1 MRSGNVLFAF
11 AAASIV
17 DAAAYQLESLNG
29 VPEGW
34 TAAGHPDP
42 STPMFFRI
50 AMTQPNQGL
59 FEQTLSDISTPGHSR
74 YGQHLKRD
82 QLKAMLR
89 PSADATAAVMAWL
102 TDAGVS
108 QETIE
113 DGMWFSFTLDCQV
126 RNANLF
132 LTDGEWINFVAP
144 NITVAEKMMDTEFGI
159 YKNNGITKIR
169 TLHYSIPENLRGYV
183 QFTLTKMLLE
193 LSFDRS

>member
-1 MRSGNVLFAF
+1 LSAPFFEDPLSLYPFVTHHIHSWLLHSFRNHYCIVLHSPHNKMRSGIALFAM
-11 AAASIV
+11 AAASVV
-17 DAAAYQLESLNG
+17 DAAAYQLESLNE

-59 FEQTLSDISTPGHSR
+59 FEQTLSDISTPGHAR

-89 PSADATAAVMAWL
+89 PKADATSAVMSWL

-113 DGMWFSFTLDCQV
+113 DGMYYY
-126 RNANLF
+126 
-132 LTDGEWINFVAP
+132 
-144 NITVAEKMMDTEFGI
+144 EK
-159 YKNNGITKIR
+159 
-169 TLHYSIPENLRGYV
+169 LHRKL
-183 QFTLTKMLLE
+183 QF
-193 LSFDRS
+193 